1 MDTLP
6 VLSSLRNSH
15 YGHFI
20 CTLFS
25 SLLQPLGGANFKP
38 WGKSDFGF
46 PCCWGTLSESFAKLG
61 DSIFFW
67 QPAGVASPS
76 AAPALFVNQFV
87 TSTVQLRGLSGRDG
101 WDGRDGLGGAAG
113 ISVEQTSGFP
123 GDQSST
129 TTLTV
134 HVDAHGSSRAGAG
147 AGSVSSSPSSSSSSF
162 AIMLRIPAW
171 ATSTTQNTVTVNGA
185 AVADAITPGSY
196 LRVERAW
203 KDGDVIEAH
212 FPMTL
217 WTDPLNDY
225 HAVRLSGG
233 ERG

>member
-1 MDTLP
+1 METLP

-15 YGHFI
+15 YGHFT
-20 CTLFS
+20 CTLLS

-87 TSTVQLRGLSGRDG
+87 TSTVQLRGLGGLS
-101 WDGRDGLGGAAG
+101 GRDGLGGAAG

-134 HVDAHGSSRAGAG
+134 HVDAHGGSRAG

-203 KDGDVIEAH
+203 KDGDVVEAH